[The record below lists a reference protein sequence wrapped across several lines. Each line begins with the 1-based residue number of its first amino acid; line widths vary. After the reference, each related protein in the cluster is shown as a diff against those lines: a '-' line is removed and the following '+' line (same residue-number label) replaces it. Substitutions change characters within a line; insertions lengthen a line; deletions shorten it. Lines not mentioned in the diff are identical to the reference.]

1 MASRRSF
8 FGSGMDPVSWGT
20 GRDYD
25 ETARINELHNL
36 FMQNKQEEYDFVNK
50 LNEARVAKERQ
61 DQKKLVDEKVQL
73 LIKYSKKEQEL
84 YDKVQ
89 KAKTAKDKKN
99 AKKELDEF
107 KKELN
112 KKQKLI
118 ENSEKASRAKR
129 NKEELAEQQKQLEE
143 IAKLT
148 KKQAREVGIS
158 DSDLKQARKATF
170 GSRTTEALKQLN
182 ASINNL
188 LKLDTNIE
196 TIAKYQSR
204 INTRLQGSTYD
215 WRGLSTTASRIT
227 GLSPYLTQ
235 ESYYSNIDKLID
247 KGIAFNIDQRAF
259 LATISDKI
267 ATTFDAFDSN
277 LLNLIRI
284 QQSDT
289 TAARLG
295 MEASL
300 TKYFNSAFQS
310 TEYLSDAFDSVS
322 SALYGATSLL
332 SGQEGVNFEYQ
343 IQKWLG
349 SLYSV
354 GMSQA
359 GVQSI
364 ANALNML
371 ATGDITGLAGNTG
384 LQNLLV
390 MASNRSGL
398 SYSEMLTNG
407 INDSELN
414 SLMQSMVE
422 YLAEIAQTNNLA
434 VRAQYANVFGMS
446 ISDLKAASNLS
457 SSLGTVS
464 GTNLNYSG
472 AIKALS
478 DSMSGLGERM
488 SVGEMMSNIFSNLQY
503 QMAQGIATSPA
514 LYGVWKTANM
524 LESVLGG
531 MSIPTVYTALG
542 GIDLGTTVAQLMK
555 TGALGGSI
563 LSMAGNLISSLSTGM
578 GFDPSGLLQAAGI
591 DESLIT
597 TTAIGQNAVARG
609 RTKSSSQYTTLVGNV
624 SESAIKESAYAE
636 AESQRKEIKVASDQ
650 EEDEVDLNDINNNI
664 VSIYEL
670 LREVVSGTSSL
681 KVEWANTV
689 PGINQLYG
697 GR

>member
-50 LNEARVAKERQ
+50 LNEARIAKERQ

-73 LIKYSKKEQEL
+73 LVKYSKKEQEL

-89 KAKTAKDKKN
+89 KARTQKEKKAAQTELN
-99 AKKELDEF
+99 NFKKELD
-107 KKELN
+107 

-148 KKQAREVGIS
+148 KKQAKEVGIS
-158 DSDLKQARKATF
+158 DSDLKQARKSTIT
-170 GSRTTEALKQLN
+170 SRLTSGLKELN
-182 ASINNL
+182 TSINNL

-196 TIAKYQSR
+196 AIAKYQSR
-204 INTRLQGSTYD
+204 INTRLQGSMYD

-227 GLSPYLTQ
+227 GLSPYITQ

-247 KGIAFNIDQRAF
+247 RGIAFNIDQRAF

-300 TKYFNSAFQS
+300 TKYFNNAFQS
-310 TEYLSDAFDSVS
+310 TQYLSDAFDSVS

-354 GMSQA
+354 GMSQS
-359 GVQSI
+359 GIQSI

-390 MASNRSGL
+390 MASNKSGL

-407 INDSELN
+407 INDSQLN

-457 SSLGTVS
+457 TSLGTVS

-472 AIKALS
+472 AVKALS
-478 DSMSGLGERM
+478 ESMSGLGERM

-514 LYGVWKTANM
+514 LYGVWKTSNM
-524 LESVLGG
+524 LEDLFGG
-531 MSIPTVYTALG
+531 IPIPTVYTALG
-542 GIDLGTTVAQLMK
+542 GVDLNTTVAQLMK
-555 TGALGGSI
+555 TGALAGGVM
-563 LSMAGNLISSLSTGM
+563 SMAGNLINSLSTGM
-578 GFDPSGLLQAAGI
+578 GFNPTGLLQAAGI
-591 DESLIT
+591 DDSLIS
-597 TTAIGQNAVARG
+597 TTAIGQNTVTRG
-609 RTKSSSQYTTLVGNV
+609 RTKSASQYTTLVGNV

-636 AESQRKEIKVASDQ
+636 AEAQRVQVAG
-650 EEDEVDLNDINNNI
+650 EETDDTKLKDINQNI

-670 LREVVSGTSSL
+670 LHDVVLGVSSL
-681 KVEWANTV
+681 KVEWSNTAT
-689 PGINQLYG
+689 GINQLYG